1 MTVSK
6 VLASANQQYLRM
18 PEFVFSLVS
27 SFGNRSLCAR
37 QFVHTTNQEPSS
49 GMSAILYCMHTP
61 GPCEAKILY
70 VAMCHCGAS

>member
-18 PEFVFSLVS
+18 PEFVSHWCPPLVT
-27 SFGNRSLCAR
+27 GLCAQRSLYA
-37 QFVHTTNQEPSS
+37 TNQEPGS